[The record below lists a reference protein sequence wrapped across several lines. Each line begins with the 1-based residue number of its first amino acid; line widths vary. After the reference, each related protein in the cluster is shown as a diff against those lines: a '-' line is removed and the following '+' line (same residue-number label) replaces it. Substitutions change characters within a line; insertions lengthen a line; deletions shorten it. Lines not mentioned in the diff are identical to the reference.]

1 MPTEDVWRFRFG
13 AFEFDP
19 AGLELRRAGRAVK
32 VPPQSLKVLRMLVD
46 RAGQLISR
54 DEIQQ
59 ALWGAET
66 FVDFEQGVN
75 HAIRDLRAALR
86 DSADSP
92 RYIETLPRRG
102 YRFIAPVERVV
113 EPIES
118 AAAAPA
124 HQSAG
129 RWRGVVAIGVVVLTA
144 GVIATWSTR
153 GRNSEV
159 RPNPA
164 SITVRPFTIVPADA
178 RLGVGL
184 ARAISARLGG
194 QQHVPVRLDGAIPE
208 GTNDRDDTPGALLLN
223 GEVTRSGDDI
233 TAVAHLNDPASG
245 EVVWSTALRLRAA
258 DLFSVEDVIADR
270 VVQGLALRLA
280 AAEQD
285 RLRRR
290 YTSNGAAYEQFLR
303 GRAALAAYTREGTL
317 DAIRAFERSLRL
329 DPSYALARAGLA
341 QACADMYLRFSSTSE
356 VEGWG
361 ARAETEARTALELDP
376 NLAEAHAA
384 RAAVAR
390 KREFDWS
397 ATMDSSRRALL
408 LNPNLD
414 QPHFFMAAA
423 YYHLGYMQEALL
435 EMQKGR
441 ALGGPDAIEPLR
453 IEALVALF
461 SGSFTTARVR
471 LEEVSRASSQ
481 AIGDTYLALAYYYTG
496 SVDRSRTMLEALA
509 SHESAS
515 TSTRAGA
522 ALAGLLADQKA
533 SAAARAAIA
542 RVLASEY
549 RDHHVAYGLGVAY
562 ARLGDEDDAAKWLL
576 TAADTGFPCLT
587 WFERDPWLEGFRSRA
602 RFKDIVEHVRA
613 RRDAALP

>member
-1 MPTEDVWRFRFG
+1 MPIEDVWRFRFG

-19 AGLELRRAGRAVK
+19 TALELRRTGRAVR

-46 RAGQLISR
+46 QAGQLVSR

-59 ALWGAET
+59 ALWGSET

-75 HAIRDLRAALR
+75 HAIRDLRAVLR

-113 EPIES
+113 EPLES
-118 AAAAPA
+118 ADATPTRR
-124 HQSAG
+124 SDG
-129 RWRGVVAIGVVVLTA
+129 RWRRVMAIGAVALAA
-144 GVIATWSTR
+144 GLIATWSTR
-153 GRNSEV
+153 GWNSEM

-164 SITVRPFTIVPADA
+164 SISVGPFTIVPADA
-178 RLGVGL
+178 TLGLGL

-194 QQHVPVRLDGAIPE
+194 QQHVPVRLGRAIPE
-208 GTNDRDDTPGALLLN
+208 GTNDPDLTPGALLLD
-223 GEVTRSGDDI
+223 GEVTRSGNDI
-233 TAVAHLNDPASG
+233 TALARLNDASSG
-245 EVVWSTALRLRAA
+245 EVLWSTALRLRAA
-258 DLFSVEDVIADR
+258 DLFSVEDVIAER
-270 VVQGLALRLA
+270 VVQALAVRLA

-290 YTSNGAAYEQFLR
+290 YTSNVAAYEQFLR
-303 GRAALAAYTREGTL
+303 GRAALAAYTREGTQ
-317 DAIRAFERSLRL
+317 DAIKAFERALEL

-356 VEGWG
+356 VERWG

-384 RAAVAR
+384 RAAVSR
-390 KREFDWS
+390 KREFDWR
-397 ATMDSSRRALL
+397 ATMDSSRRALV

-423 YYHLGYMQEALL
+423 YYHLGYMQEALI

-441 ALGGPDAIEPLR
+441 ALGGPDEVEPLR

-461 SGSFTTARVR
+461 GGSFTTARVR

-496 SVDRSRTMLEALA
+496 SVDRSRTMLESLAL
-509 SHESAS
+509 HESAS
-515 TSTRAGA
+515 TSARAGA

-533 SAAARAAIA
+533 PTLARAAIA
-542 RVLASEY
+542 RVLAGEY
-549 RDHHVAYGLGVAY
+549 RDHHVAYGLGTAY
-562 ARLGDEDDAAKWLL
+562 ALLGDEDEAARWLL

-587 WFERDPWLEGFRSRA
+587 WFERDPWLEAFRSRA
-602 RFKDIVEHVRA
+602 RFKDIVGHVRA
-613 RRDAALP
+613 RRDATLH